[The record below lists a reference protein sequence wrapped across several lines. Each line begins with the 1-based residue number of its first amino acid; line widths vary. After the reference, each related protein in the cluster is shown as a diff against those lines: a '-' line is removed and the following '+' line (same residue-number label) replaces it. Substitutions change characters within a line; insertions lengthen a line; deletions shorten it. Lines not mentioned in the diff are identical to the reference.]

1 MRVFVAGATGAIGR
15 PLMAA
20 LLASGHEPIAMTR
33 STEKADAL
41 HARGIEAC
49 VCDAYDA
56 PGLAR
61 AVADAHPDQVV
72 HLLTDLPHAFNMRR
86 FEQETAS
93 TGRLRRVGTANL
105 IAAATAAGVER
116 IVAES
121 IAFAYA
127 PVGNWVKHEDAPLAL
142 KALPSAADPVADL
155 ERQVQAV
162 DGIVLRYGWL
172 YGPGTALA
180 RDGSWASSLRRR
192 QLPIIGQGS
201 GVFSFVHVEDA
212 ASATVTALDH
222 RGPAIYNVV
231 DDEPTPLREWV
242 PTFARAVGAPNP
254 WHAPVWLGR
263 LAAGRLAV
271 EMLGGLRGA
280 SNERVKRELGW
291 QPRYAS
297 WREGFQE
304 GLG

>member
-1 MRVFVAGATGAIGR
+1 VFVAGATGAIGR
-15 PLMAA
+15 PLMTA
-20 LLASGHEPIAMTR
+20 LVASGHEPIAMTR
-33 STEKADAL
+33 SADKADAL
-41 HARGIEAC
+41 RSRGIETC

-56 PGLAR
+56 PGLTR
-61 AVADAHPDQVV
+61 AIAEAHPDQIV

-86 FEQETAS
+86 YEREIAS
-93 TGRLRRVGTANL
+93 TGRLRRTGTANL

-121 IAFAYA
+121 IAFAYE
-127 PVGNWVKHEDAPLAL
+127 PTGDWVKHEDSPLAL
-142 KALPSAADPVADL
+142 QALPSAADPLADL
-155 ERQVQAV
+155 ERQVLAV
-162 DGIVLRYGWL
+162 GGIVLRYGWI

-192 QLPIIGQGS
+192 QLPIVGQGS
-201 GVFSFVHVEDA
+201 GVFSLVHVEDA
-212 ASATVTALDH
+212 ASATVAALDY
-222 RGPAIYNVV
+222 RGPAIYNVC
-231 DDEPTPLREWV
+231 DDEPALLREWV
-242 PTFARAVGAPNP
+242 PTFAQAVGAPKP

-280 SNERVKRELGW
+280 SNERIKRELRW

-297 WREGFQE
+297 WREGFQA
-304 GLG
+304 GLD

>member
-1 MRVFVAGATGAIGR
+1 VRVFVAGATGAIGR
-15 PLMAA
+15 PFVSA
-20 LLASGHEPIAMTR
+20 LLESGHEPIAMTR
-33 STEKADAL
+33 SAEKADAL
-41 HARGIEAC
+41 RSRGVEAC
-49 VCDAYDA
+49 VCDVYDE
-56 PGLAR
+56 PGLTR
-61 AVADAHPDQVV
+61 AVADAHPDQIA

-86 FEQETAS
+86 YEQQIAS

-105 IAAATAAGVER
+105 IAAAAAAGVER

-121 IAFAYA
+121 IAFVYA
-127 PVGNWVKHEDAPLAL
+127 PVGDWVKHEHAPLAHD
-142 KALPSAADPVADL
+142 ASPSAADPVADL

-162 DGIVLRYGWL
+162 GGIVLRYGWL
-172 YGPGTALA
+172 YGPGTAYA
-180 RDGSWASSLRRR
+180 VDGSWASALRRR
-192 QLPIIGQGS
+192 QLPIIGAGD
-201 GVFSFVHVEDA
+201 GTFSFVHVDDA
-212 ASATVTALDH
+212 AEATVAALEH

-231 DDEPTPLREWV
+231 DDEPAPMREWA
-242 PTFARAVGAPNP
+242 PTFAQAVGAPKP

-280 SNERVKRELGW
+280 SNERVKRELDW

-297 WREGFQE
+297 WREGFQT

>member
-1 MRVFVAGATGAIGR
+1 VRVFVAGATGAIGR
-15 PLMAA
+15 PFVSA
-20 LLASGHEPIAMTR
+20 LLESGHEPIAMTR
-33 STEKADAL
+33 SAEKADAL
-41 HARGIEAC
+41 RSRGVEAC
-49 VCDAYDA
+49 VCDVYDE
-56 PGLAR
+56 PGLTR
-61 AVADAHPDQVV
+61 AVADAHPDQIV

-86 FEQETAS
+86 YEQQIAS

-105 IAAATAAGVER
+105 IAAAAAAGVER

-121 IAFAYA
+121 IAFVYA
-127 PVGNWVKHEDAPLAL
+127 PVGDWVKHEHAPLAHD
-142 KALPSAADPVADL
+142 ASPSAADPVADL

-162 DGIVLRYGWL
+162 GGIVLRYGWL
-172 YGPGTALA
+172 YGPGTAYA
-180 RDGSWASSLRRR
+180 VDGSWASALRRR
-192 QLPIIGQGS
+192 QLPIIGAGD
-201 GVFSFVHVEDA
+201 GTFSFVHVDDA
-212 ASATVTALDH
+212 AEATVAALEH

-231 DDEPTPLREWV
+231 DDEPAPMREWA
-242 PTFARAVGAPNP
+242 PTFAQAVGAPKP

-280 SNERVKRELGW
+280 SNERVKRELDW

-297 WREGFQE
+297 WREGFQT